1 MITIKEISKILGLS
15 TTTVSNV
22 IHGKTGEVSPETILK
37 VRDILDKYDY
47 VPNISARNLAQ
58 NESKIIGL
66 AMKSRSD
73 KYENFIKD
81 PFVSELIGGIEKTV
95 RRLGYF
101 MMIYIS
107 NDVADLLKQ
116 VSTWNADGLL
126 LLGMLGDD
134 GIRIHEKYKKPFVCI
149 DTYYIPEFH
158 DFVNIGLEDEKGTY
172 DIVKYMIDCGHR
184 KIAFFAD
191 NCIGVDY
198 ERFKGYR
205 KALKQAGI
213 RYEEKKD
220 FFMFRPGPEERE
232 KSFEEL
238 CSRSSE
244 YTAMFCASDYYAIL
258 MMNELSDRGIR
269 VPQDISVAGFDDNLL
284 AQLHRPA
291 LTTVHQ
297 DVEGKG
303 IIAAET
309 LVKMIKGEKIRKR
322 SLLLPTELRIRES
335 VCDLKSAK

>member
-1 MITIKEISKILGLS
+1 
-15 TTTVSNV
+15 
-22 IHGKTGEVSPETILK
+22 
-37 VRDILDKYDY
+37 
-47 VPNISARNLAQ
+47 
-58 NESKIIGL
+58 
-66 AMKSRSD
+66 
-73 KYENFIKD
+73 
-81 PFVSELIGGIEKTV
+81 
-95 RRLGYF
+95 
-101 MMIYIS
+101 
-107 NDVADLLKQ
+107 
-116 VSTWNADGLL
+116 
-126 LLGMLGDD
+126 
-134 GIRIHEKYKKPFVCI
+134 
-149 DTYYIPEFH
+149 
-158 DFVNIGLEDEKGTY
+158 
-172 DIVKYMIDCGHR
+172 
-184 KIAFFAD
+184 
-191 NCIGVDY
+191 
-198 ERFKGYR
+198 
-205 KALKQAGI
+205 
-213 RYEEKKD
+213 
-220 FFMFRPGPEERE
+220 MFRPGPEERE